1 MRGHGMNKMRNDI
14 GAGSYVPETAV
25 RGMPQGEAGADK
37 SVPET
42 AGSAV
47 PPPSTNTAGERSPA
61 ASSGRKAGRRKGQ
74 VHPAVDS
81 GQAIHAL
88 PAQPTAVEAGGEGR
102 DIGADTGHP
111 AVALSDIIAE
121 IRELQSQRR
130 FCIKSQSRCDR
141 SVESF
146 IARGFGYTTDLDAK
160 ARVAMFAKAAEFRR
174 KVEKDGGGQ
183 SCTAQSGQRDS
194 APAIPLI
201 LLSAQ
206 SRRSW
211 DAYRKQI
218 EAQMRTLA
226 KTLPV
231 WPWAD
236 NVRGLGELG
245 VAIIIGEA
253 GDPANYP
260 RVECLWK
267 RLGLAV
273 IDGERQQRKSGAEA
287 AAAHG
292 FNPSRRAEIWT
303 IGDSL
308 FRSQWRGAKDDAP
321 AHPLGPYGAVY
332 AKRKAATEGR
342 DGWSLGRRDAD
353 ARRVMTKALIEDFW
367 KAWKSNT

>member
-1 MRGHGMNKMRNDI
+1 MRNDI
-14 GAGSYVPETAV
+14 GAGSGVPETAV
-25 RGMPQGEAGADK
+25 DSVPQGEAGARACLL
-37 SVPET
+37 ET
-42 AGSAV
+42 AIHPL
-47 PPPSTNTAGERSPA
+47 PPPATNTAGEQSPA
-61 ASSGRKAGRRKGQ
+61 TSSGRKAGRRMSQPVGAADGSQ
-74 VHPAVDS
+74 LPHAHPA
-81 GQAIHAL
+81 QLTAI
-88 PAQPTAVEAGGEGR
+88 EAGGEGR
-102 DIGADTGHP
+102 GIVADTGQS
-111 AVALSDIIAE
+111 ATALSDIIAE
-121 IRELQSQRR
+121 IRELQQQRR

-146 IARGFGYTTDLDAK
+146 ITRGFGYTTDLDAK
-160 ARVAMFAKAAEFRR
+160 ARVAMFARAAEFRR
-174 KVEKDGGGQ
+174 KVEKDGEGQ
-183 SCTAQSGQRDS
+183 GWAVSNGHHAH
-194 APAIPLI
+194 APAVPLI

-206 SRRSW
+206 SRQSW

-218 EAQMRTLA
+218 EARMRLLA

-260 RVECLWK
+260 RIECLWK

-273 IDGERQQRKSGAEA
+273 IDGERQQRKSSAEV

-321 AHPLGPYGAVY
+321 AHALGPYGAAY

-342 DGWSLGRRDAD
+342 EGWSLGRRDAD

>member
-1 MRGHGMNKMRNDI
+1 MRNDI
-14 GAGSYVPETAV
+14 GAESHVPETAV
-25 RGMPQGEAGADK
+25 RGMPQGEAGARR
-37 SVPET
+37 VLPET
-42 AGSAV
+42 AVRGM
-47 PPPSTNTAGERSPA
+47 PPLATNTAGERSPA
-61 ASSGRKAGRRKGQ
+61 ASPGRKAGRRMSHMRRAADGG
-74 VHPAVDS
+74 HFP
-81 GQAIHAL
+81 HAL

-102 DIGADTGHP
+102 GIVADTGHQ
-111 AVALSDIIAE
+111 ATALSVTIAE
-121 IRELQSQRR
+121 IRELQAQRR

-146 IARGFGYTTDLDAK
+146 IARGFGYTTDMDAK

-183 SCTAQSGQRDS
+183 SGTAQSGQRDS

-218 EAQMRTLA
+218 EARMRTLA

-260 RVECLWK
+260 RIECLWK

-273 IDGERQQRKSGAEA
+273 IDGERQQRKNGAEA
-287 AAAHG
+287 AASHG

-321 AHPLGPYGAVY
+321 AHPLGPYGAAY

-342 DGWSLGRRDAD
+342 DEWSLGRRDAD

-367 KAWKSNT
+367 KAWMSNT

>member
-1 MRGHGMNKMRNDI
+1 MRNDI
-14 GAGSYVPETAV
+14 GAVHCLQETAAH
-25 RGMPQGEAGADK
+25 RMPQGEAGARECM
-37 SVPET
+37 PET
-42 AGSAV
+42 AAV
-47 PPPSTNTAGERSPA
+47 PLPPPATNTAGEQSPA

-74 VHPAVDS
+74 PIRAADS
-81 GQAIHAL
+81 GQRGSAL

-102 DIGADTGHP
+102 RPGAGNGRAAT
-111 AVALSDIIAE
+111 ALSDIIAE

-146 IARGFGYTTDLDAK
+146 IARGFGYTTNLDAK
-160 ARVAMFAKAAEFRR
+160 ARVTMFARAAELRR

-183 SCTAQSGQRDS
+183 RHAAQEGHMNS
-194 APAIPLI
+194 APAVPLI

-211 DAYRKQI
+211 DVYRKQI
-218 EAQMRTLA
+218 ESRMRTLA

-231 WPWAD
+231 WLWAD

-260 RVECLWK
+260 RIECLWK

-292 FNPSRRAEIWT
+292 FSPSRRAEIWT

-308 FRSQWRGAKDDAP
+308 FLLQWRGAKDDAP
-321 AHPLGPYGAVY
+321 AHPLGPYGAAY

-342 DGWSLGRRDAD
+342 EGWSLGRRDAD

>member
-1 MRGHGMNKMRNDI
+1 MRNDI
-14 GAGSYVPETAV
+14 GAECNMPETAV
-25 RGMPQGEAGADK
+25 AAVPQGEAGARECL
-37 SVPET
+37 PET
-42 AGSAV
+42 AAV
-47 PPPSTNTAGERSPA
+47 PLPPPATNTAGERSPA
-61 ASSGRKAGRRKGQ
+61 AGSGRKAGRRMSQPVGAADGSQ
-74 VHPAVDS
+74 LP
-81 GQAIHAL
+81 HAH

-102 DIGADTGHP
+102 IHRADTGHL
-111 AVALSDIIAE
+111 ASALSVTIAE
-121 IRELQSQRR
+121 IRELQAQRR

-146 IARGFGYTTDLDAK
+146 IARGFGYTTYMDAK

-174 KVEKDGGGQ
+174 KVEKDGGGH
-183 SCTAQSGQRDS
+183 SLTAQQGRASS
-194 APAIPLI
+194 SPAIPLI

-260 RVECLWK
+260 RIECLWK

-308 FRSQWRGAKDDAP
+308 FRSQWRGAKDDIP
-321 AHPLGPYGAVY
+321 AHPLGPYGAAY

-342 DGWSLGRRDAD
+342 EGWSLGRRDAD

-367 KAWKSNT
+367 KAWMANA

>member
-1 MRGHGMNKMRNDI
+1 MI
-14 GAGSYVPETAV
+14 LGSEAACRKTAV
-25 RGMPQGEAGADK
+25 TAVPQGEAGARGCLL
-37 SVPET
+37 ET
-42 AGSAV
+42 AIHPL
-47 PPPSTNTAGERSPA
+47 PPLATNTAGEQSPA
-61 ASSGRKAGRRKGQ
+61 TSSGRKAGRRKGQ
-74 VHPAVDS
+74 LIDAADS
-81 GQAIHAL
+81 GHARGAL

-102 DIGADTGHP
+102 NHGADTGQP
-111 AVALSDIIAE
+111 TVALSVTISE
-121 IRELQSQRR
+121 LCELQAQRR

-141 SVESF
+141 SVEAF
-146 IARGFGYTTDLDAK
+146 IARGFGYTTNLDAK
-160 ARVAMFAKAAEFRR
+160 ARVAMFARAAELRR
-174 KVEKDGGGQ
+174 KVKKDGGGH
-183 SCTAQSGQRDS
+183 SLTAQQGLASS
-194 APAIPLI
+194 SPAIPLI

-211 DAYRKQI
+211 DVYRKQI
-218 EAQMRTLA
+218 EARMRTLA

-260 RVECLWK
+260 RIECLWK

-273 IDGERQQRKSGAEA
+273 IDGERQQRKRGAEA

-308 FRSQWRGAKDDAP
+308 FLLQWRRAKDDAP
-321 AHPLGPYGAVY
+321 AHPLGPYGAAY

-342 DGWSLGRRDAD
+342 EGWSLGRRDAD